1 MSAAQRRAASLLGC
15 VAASFAILSC
25 AEPRPPPRPAVRE
38 VCAPVPPC
46 PTWVTAF
53 RDNRTTLHVY
63 AYDGVSGTPAC
74 VRGKNVRVTA
84 YLDEQP
90 VGMVDVPCLDA
101 EASPPPM
108 YRIEGPVVA
117 PGLHELRLDVQTARG
132 VVQSKT
138 LLSLPAFD
146 IPADGHS
153 IHMGAEVFVG
163 IGPDDLA
170 IGPPQVYAP
179 APL

>member
-1 MSAAQRRAASLLGC
+1 MSARQRRAASLLAI
-15 VAASFAILSC
+15 VATALVMLSC
-25 AEPRPPPRPAVRE
+25 AEPRPPARPAPRE
-38 VCAPVPPC
+38 VCASVPAC

-53 RDNRTTLHVY
+53 RENRTTLHVY

-74 VRGKNVRVTA
+74 AKGKNVRVTA
-84 YLDEQP
+84 YLDEAP

-101 EASPPPM
+101 EATPPPK
-108 YRIEGPVVA
+108 YRIEGPVIA
-117 PGLHELRLDVQTARG
+117 PGLHELRLDVATVRG

-146 IPADGHS
+146 IPSDGHDV
-153 IHMGAEVFVG
+153 HMGAEVSVG
-163 IGPDDLA
+163 IGPDDLS

-179 APL
+179 AAN